1 MFGGGGGFDPR
12 KMEQMMQQMGI
23 DMDELDAEEVVIRTA
38 DAEYVFDTPDV
49 TKMDAR
55 GQATYTVVG
64 DPEERERGA
73 GGGAAPIESGDG
85 DADGDDGGSG
95 GIPDADVEM
104 VQTRTGASEEEARA
118 ALEDNDGDLAAAV
131 AELE

>member
-23 DMDELDAEEVVIRTA
+23 DMDELDAEEVVIKTA
-38 DAEYVFDTPDV
+38 DAEYVFDAPEV

-64 DPEERERGA
+64 EPEERERGA
-73 GGGAAPIESGDG
+73 GGDASAIEAGDG
-85 DADGDDGGSG
+85 TADEDD

-104 VQTRTGASEEEARA
+104 VQTRTGASEAAARE
-118 ALEDNDGDLAAAV
+118 ALEENDGDLAAAV
-131 AELE
+131 AQLE

>member
-23 DMDELDAEEVVIRTA
+23 DMDELEAEEVVIKTA
-38 DAEYVFDTPDV
+38 DAEYVFDAPDV

-73 GGGAAPIESGDG
+73 GGDAAGAIESGD
-85 DADGDDGGSG
+85 DADAEGDDG

-104 VQTRTGASEEEARA
+104 VQTRTGASEAQARE
-118 ALEDNDGDLAAAV
+118 ALEENDGDLAAAV
-131 AELE
+131 AALE

>member
-23 DMDELDAEEVVIRTA
+23 DMDELDAEEVVIKTA
-38 DAEYVFDTPDV
+38 DAEYVFDAPDV

-64 DPEERERGA
+64 DPEERPRGA
-73 GGGAAPIESGDG
+73 GGDASAVEAAEE
-85 DADGDDGGSG
+85 DAADEG
-95 GIPDADVEM
+95 GIPAEDVEM
-104 VQTRTGASEEEARA
+104 VQMRTGASEAEARE

>member
-23 DMDELDAEEVVIRTA
+23 DMDELDAEEVVIKTA
-38 DAEYVFDTPDV
+38 DAEYVFDAPDV

-64 DPEERERGA
+64 DPEERPRGA
-73 GGGAAPIESGDG
+73 GGDASAVEAAEE
-85 DADGDDGGSG
+85 DAADEG
-95 GIPDADVEM
+95 GIPDEDVEM
-104 VQTRTGASEEEARA
+104 VQMRTGASEAEARE

>member
-23 DMDELDAEEVVIRTA
+23 DMDELDAEEVVIKTA
-38 DAEYVFDTPDV
+38 DAEFVFDGPEV

-64 DPEERERGA
+64 EPEERERGA
-73 GGGAAPIESGDG
+73 GGEASAIE
-85 DADGDDGGSG
+85 AGDDTAEEDD

-104 VQTRTGASEEEARA
+104 VQTRTGASEAAARE
-118 ALEDNDGDLAAAV
+118 ALEENDGDLAAAV
-131 AELE
+131 AQLE

>member
-23 DMDELDAEEVVIRTA
+23 DMDELDAEEVVIKTA
-38 DAEYVFDTPDV
+38 DSEFVFDAPDV

-64 DPEERERGA
+64 DPEERPRGA
-73 GGGAAPIESGDG
+73 GGDASAVEAA
-85 DADGDDGGSG
+85 DADDGGDDGG
-95 GIPDADVEM
+95 IPDEDVEM
-104 VQTRTGASEEEARA
+104 VQMRTNASEAEARE
-118 ALEDNDGDLAAAV
+118 ALEANDGDLAAAV
-131 AELE
+131 AQLE